1 MVPEPSRRANLQS
14 GDPVEVFVGVLEGCA
29 VLGGARRDEEIGGR
43 HGHPP
48 LPRSPRGLAGPRP
61 DLRGDLQ
68 VGHLRLELAKHPLL
82 VVASRP
88 VPELEPHHGTPAGL
102 AFAEE
107 ALHPTSR
114 GRVAVRA

>member
-1 MVPEPSRRANLQS
+1 
-14 GDPVEVFVGVLEGCA
+14 
-29 VLGGARRDEEIGGR
+29 
-43 HGHPP
+43 
-48 LPRSPRGLAGPRP
+48 
-61 DLRGDLQ
+61 
-68 VGHLRLELAKHPLL
+68 LRLELAKHPLL